1 MEFISPMASVYPLVS
16 ELVPVAMLLV
26 SDLVPGLF
34 VGAELHHNEK
44 SSTICRACLPLR
56 PGTLTP
62 FLFRLNPL
70 ASQGGPCRRRSPRVL
85 PHRLACVKDTK
96 STSNAVEMVVFMS
109 RPKYIGS

>member
-16 ELVPVAMLLV
+16 ELVSVTMPPV

-44 SSTICRACLPLR
+44 SSQICRACLPLR

-62 FLFRLNPL
+62 FLFMLIPL
-70 ASQGGPCRRRSPRVL
+70 ASQGSPCRRRSPSVL
-85 PHRLACVKDTK
+85 PPRLACVKDT
-96 STSNAVEMVVFMS
+96 
-109 RPKYIGS
+109 

>member
-44 SSTICRACLPLR
+44 SSTIRRACLPLR

-96 STSNAVEMVVFMS
+96 STSNAVEMV
-109 RPKYIGS
+109 

>member
-26 SDLVPGLF
+26 SDLVPGMF

-44 SSTICRACLPLR
+44 SSTIRRACLPLR

-62 FLFRLNPL
+62 FLLCSSRWPRKAALVASGPPVCSSL
-70 ASQGGPCRRRSPRVL
+70 ASRV
-85 PHRLACVKDTK
+85 
-96 STSNAVEMVVFMS
+96 
-109 RPKYIGS
+109 

>member
-44 SSTICRACLPLR
+44 SSTIRRACLPLALR

-62 FLFRLNPL
+62 FLFRVNPL

-85 PHRLACVKDTK
+85 PHRLACVKDT
-96 STSNAVEMVVFMS
+96 
-109 RPKYIGS
+109 